1 MSINIYIVQSA
12 YVCIY
17 IYKYSHRRKN
27 LKHLNQLELF
37 SSHFDIFVFQL
48 ILIWSGSGR
57 QKKKRKLISVKP
69 SMVLAYLSSYTSTF
83 KVIVY
88 NRFAKIQLNCT
99 GHSIQ

>member
-48 ILIWSGSGR
+48 ILLWSGSGR
-57 QKKKRKLISVKP
+57 QKKKK
-69 SMVLAYLSSYTSTF
+69 AYLSKTF
-83 KVIVY
+83 NGISIFVFLYI
-88 NRFAKIQLNCT
+88 NIQGNCL
-99 GHSIQ
+99 